1 MILGEV
7 CSMNKQEENKL
18 FKEMFFSSFILENCY
33 NYERQQAL
41 GYAVA
46 MWPAIKRFYKTKEA
60 QAQALVRHMEIFN
73 TTPHLVSFIMGVSAA
88 IEKKASE
95 TKNFDYSIINNVKVG
110 LMGPLAGIGD
120 SFFWGTI
127 RVIATGIALSMAQ
140 QGNILAPIVFLVLFN
155 VPHLIIRYF
164 GTVWGYKFGVSMISN
179 AGDMNIMQKISKA
192 ANIVGLAVVGAMTAS
207 MVDLKTAFSF
217 TISEQAFEIQKYLDQ
232 IFPGILALGYTI
244 LMFYFLQKKK
254 SATFLL
260 LFTIVFAFVGTFIK
274 AF

>member
-73 TTPHLVSFIMGVSAA
+73 TTPHLVSFIMGVTAA

-127 RVIATGIALSMAQ
+127 RVIAIGIALSMAQ

-164 GTVWGYKFGVSMISN
+164 GTAWGYKFGVSMISN

-232 IFPGILALGYTI
+232 IFPGILALGYTM

>member
-1 MILGEV
+1 
-7 CSMNKQEENKL
+7 MNKQEENKL

-73 TTPHLVSFIMGVSAA
+73 TTPHLVSFIMGVTAA

-120 SFFWGTI
+120 SFLWGTI

-164 GTVWGYKFGVSMISN
+164 GTAWGYKFGVSMISN

-232 IFPGILALGYTI
+232 IFPGILALGYTM

>member
-73 TTPHLVSFIMGVSAA
+73 TTPHLVSFIMGVTAA

-164 GTVWGYKFGVSMISN
+164 GNAWGYKFGVSMISN

-232 IFPGILALGYTI
+232 IFPGILALGYTM

>member
-73 TTPHLVSFIMGVSAA
+73 TTPHLVSFIMGVTAA

-232 IFPGILALGYTI
+232 IFPGILALGYTM

>member
-73 TTPHLVSFIMGVSAA
+73 TTPHLVSFIMGVTAA

-164 GTVWGYKFGVSMISN
+164 GTAWGYKFGVSMISN

-217 TISEQAFEIQKYLDQ
+217 TISAQAFEIQKYLDQ
-232 IFPGILALGYTI
+232 IFPGILALGYTM

>member
-73 TTPHLVSFIMGVSAA
+73 TTPHLVSFIMGVTAA

-140 QGNILAPIVFLVLFN
+140 QGNILAPIVFLALFN

-232 IFPGILALGYTI
+232 IFPGILALGYTM